1 MRLGMKK
8 VWVSLAWRT
17 LVNVEALNMAES
29 VGNYVKHRRAP
40 FVFFDEASSSY
51 VIKYV
56 PVVSGESLAHA
67 YQTWLAEEAN
77 NANLK
82 VCRLCLK
89 GELVKHGARVVL
101 QDEGLPM
108 PARNNVNEAKKLEQK
123 LIQEC
128 VVEDICGF
136 LVPTDIPVKR
146 TSLFY
151 IGYMVPAYDSIKAAV
166 MDPQFY
172 VRHAPSLVGRGEEFP
187 ETGQALYYVEIASAV
202 YTASAALD
210 LTGIGR
216 TSMFE
221 VADVV
226 TEKEKEDRAKI
237 AVKSLYYLLTG
248 MFGAKRTRFLPGYK
262 LLSAVATISKGAPF
276 NVNPGHS
283 KDYIKETLA
292 RAQDFA
298 KLTESVVEV
307 FAYSS
312 ERGSEVPP
320 AIKTAETPESLIKML
335 TASALEALKEVV
347 KKT

>member
-1 MRLGMKK
+1 MKK
-8 VWVSLAWRT
+8 VWVSLAWRA

-40 FVFFDEASSSY
+40 LVFFDEASSSY
-51 VIKYV
+51 VVKYV

-67 YQTWLAEEAN
+67 YQTWLAEEAS

-82 VCRLCLK
+82 MCKLCLK

-101 QDEGLPM
+101 QEENLPM
-108 PARNNVNEAKKLEQK
+108 PARGNVNEAKELERR
-123 LIQEC
+123 LIQGC
-128 VVEDICGF
+128 VVEDVCGF

-166 MDPQFY
+166 MDPQFH

-202 YTASAALD
+202 YTVSAALD

-216 TSMFE
+216 ASTFE

-226 TEKEKEDRAKI
+226 TKDEKLKRAKVAI
-237 AVKSLYYLLTG
+237 KSLYYLLAG

-262 LLSAVATISKGAPF
+262 LLSAVATVSKGAPF

-283 KDYIKETLA
+283 KDYVKETLA

-298 KLTESVVEV
+298 KLTGSVVEV
-307 FAYSS
+307 FAYSN
-312 ERGSEVPP
+312 EKGSEVPS
-320 AIKTAETPESLIKML
+320 AIKTATTPEGLIEML
-335 TASALEALKEVV
+335 TASALEALKEVIE
-347 KKT
+347 KG

>member
-1 MRLGMKK
+1 MKR
-8 VWVSLAWRT
+8 VWVSLAWRA

-40 FVFFDEASSSY
+40 LAFFDEASSSY
-51 VIKYV
+51 VVKYV

-77 NANLK
+77 NAGLK
-82 VCRLCLK
+82 VCKLCLK

-101 QDEGLPM
+101 QDEGLPA
-108 PARNNVNEAKKLEQK
+108 PRNASEAKELEQK
-123 LIQEC
+123 LIQGC
-128 VVEDICGF
+128 VVEDVCGF

-151 IGYMVPAYDSIKAAV
+151 VGYMVPAYDSIKAAV
-166 MDPQFY
+166 MDPQFH
-172 VRHAPSLVGRGEEFP
+172 VRHAPSLVGKGEEFP
-187 ETGQALYYVEIASAV
+187 ETGQALYYIEVASAV
-202 YTASAALD
+202 YTVSTALD

-216 TSMFE
+216 SSTFE

-226 TEKEKEDRAKI
+226 TKDEKLKRAKV
-237 AVKSLYYLLTG
+237 ALKSLYYLLSG

-262 LLSAVATISKGAPF
+262 LLSAVAAVSKGAPF

-283 KDYIKETLA
+283 RDYVKETLA
-292 RAQDFA
+292 RVQSFA
-298 KLTESVVEV
+298 KLTDSIVKV

-312 ERGSEVPP
+312 ENGLEVPP
-320 AIKTAETPESLIKML
+320 EVKKAATPEELVEVL
-335 TASALEALKEVV
+335 TASSLEALKEVIE
-347 KKT
+347 KG